1 MNDGRQT
8 TNDRP
13 GTMYCIGRNYA
24 AHAAEMGASIPTD
37 PIVFLKPPAAYCA
50 SGSVITLPSFS
61 RDVHHEVELVVVIG
75 RDVDEI
81 EEGQAWS
88 VVAGVGVGIDLTAR
102 DVQTHAKRN
111 GEPWATAKSWRH
123 SAPMSDI
130 VPIDDVGIGPWE
142 LRLTVNGELRQ
153 HGSTAMME
161 RSVPRL
167 ISYLAS
173 VFSLRAGDVIFT
185 GTPEGVGPV
194 RSGDVVEAWLS
205 DLAHLSV
212 SFT

>member
-1 MNDGRQT
+1 MNDRRQTPDVGRQ
-8 TNDRP
+8 
-13 GTMYCIGRNYA
+13 TMYCIGRNYA
-24 AHAAEMGASIPTD
+24 AHAAEMGASVPTD
-37 PIVFLKPPAAYCA
+37 PIVFIKPPAAYCP

-61 RDVHHEVELVVVIG
+61 HDVHHEVELVVVIG
-75 RDVDEI
+75 QDVDEI

-88 VVAGVGVGIDLTAR
+88 VVAGIGVGIDLTAR
-102 DVQTHAKRN
+102 DVQARAKKN

-130 VPIDDVGIGPWE
+130 VPIDRVGTGPWE
-142 LRLTVNGELRQ
+142 LRLAVNGETRQ
-153 HGSTAMME
+153 LGSTAMME

-173 VFSLRAGDVIFT
+173 IFSLRAGDVIFT

-194 RSGDVVEAWLS
+194 RRGDTVDAWLS

-212 SFT
+212 SFA